1 MIRLALVGANG
12 RMGTDIIRLLADDS
26 RFQLV
31 AAVTHAQ
38 DPDCGQTIRVGEST
52 VVLKDELTA
61 ACDVLVDFSTPAGT
75 MQYLDHCSRTAT
87 PMIVG
92 PTGYDDAQL
101 DRIARAATR
110 TAILQAS
117 NFSLGINLLVN
128 LVTAAA
134 KQLAGNADIEII
146 EHHHRNKVDA
156 PSGTALTLANA
167 IIEAT
172 DYNANRRIIHGR
184 DGHTGPR
191 PDGEIAI
198 HAVRMGALAGQH
210 EVHFAT
216 DDETITLRHTAH
228 SRTALARGA
237 LHAAAWI
244 HDKPAGRYTMRD
256 VLA

>member
-12 RMGTDIIRLLADDS
+12 RMGTDIIRLLADDD
-26 RFQLV
+26 RFELV
-31 AAVTHAQ
+31 AAITTAA
-38 DPDCGQTIRVGEST
+38 DPDCGRTLCVGDST

-75 MQYLDHCSRTAT
+75 MQYLDHCSRTGT

-92 PTGYDDAQL
+92 PTGYDDAEL
-101 DRIARAATR
+101 DRIAQAATR

-117 NFSLGINLLVN
+117 NFSLGINLLVR
-128 LVTAAA
+128 LVATVA
-134 KQLAGNADIEII
+134 KQLGDVDIEII

-156 PSGTALTLANA
+156 PSGTAITLADA
-167 IIEAT
+167 IVNAT
-172 DYNANRRIIHGR
+172 DRSADRRVIHGR

-216 DDETITLRHTAH
+216 DDETVTLRHTAH
-228 SRTALARGA
+228 SRTALSRGA

-244 HDKPAGRYTMRD
+244 HNKPPGRYTMRD
-256 VLA
+256 VLT